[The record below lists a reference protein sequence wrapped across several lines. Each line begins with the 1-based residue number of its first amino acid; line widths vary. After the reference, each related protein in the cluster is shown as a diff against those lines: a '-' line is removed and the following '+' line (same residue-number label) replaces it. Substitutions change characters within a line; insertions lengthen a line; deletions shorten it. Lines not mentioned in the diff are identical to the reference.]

1 MRKRIPSSFG
11 LATMTRLAER
21 GMTQKD
27 LMKMVEEKTD
37 MFLDGG
43 YLYKILTGQRKA
55 PKITQAIKDILDLQ
69 DDYTETAV
77 Q

>member
-1 MRKRIPSSFG
+1 
-11 LATMTRLAER
+11 MTRLAER